1 MNFFKCLC
9 HIIVTSQKVRVTL
22 KNRLC
27 NYYRHSRE
35 GGNPVILQIFWI
47 PVFKGMTFDTETY

>member
-1 MNFFKCLC
+1 M
-9 HIIVTSQKVRVTL
+9 VTSQKVRVTL

-35 GGNPVILQIFWI
+35 NGNPVIFQIFWI
-47 PVFKGMTFDTETY
+47 PVFTGMTFGTRTY